1 MHALTHTHAHTYMH
15 TLTVLVEK
23 EAVEGVTDGTDGL
36 VFLVNDFNRKRLR
49 GGIAESGSCCPL
61 RTCISCFCV

>member
-1 MHALTHTHAHTYMH
+1 MH